1 MRIKSRRLATASLF
15 CVTCISVLFA
25 AEHGS
30 SVMYAPSS
38 TRLKPGS
45 LYPRALELQHAGSQ
59 NGYMLATFEMSSKGM
74 PSFPIYR
81 STNGGVSW
89 KLLSHVFDTRNGWGM
104 RFQPFLYELPEPFA
118 SMPAG
123 TILCLGNSIPDDLSK
138 TRLDMYK
145 SLNHGA
151 TWSFVSHIAQG
162 GAANPDGTQDPVWEP
177 FALLTNGK
185 LIVYY
190 SDERDPAHN
199 QKIVHQASVDG
210 LTWESVVDDV
220 AIGLKQRPGMPVVAK
235 MGNGKY
241 IMSLECVCDGTSYTA
256 IKTSNDPEH
265 WNANE
270 TGTIVSHTGG
280 TPYVVWMPS
289 GGRNGAIILSSYGHD
304 ELLANRSFGAPGSL
318 WIPIGATVGNGYS
331 RSLLVRS
338 DNKTL
343 FEISPVSQPS
353 GYNNIVCG
361 TQTIDDDL
369 RSTGVDSA
377 IN

>member
-1 MRIKSRRLATASLF
+1 
-15 CVTCISVLFA
+15 
-25 AEHGS
+25 
-30 SVMYAPSS
+30 
-38 TRLKPGS
+38 
-45 LYPRALELQHAGSQ
+45 
-59 NGYMLATFEMSSKGM
+59 MLATFEMSAKGT

-81 STNGGVSW
+81 STNGGVIW
-89 KLLSHVFDTRNGWGM
+89 KLLSRVFDSQNGWGM

-123 TILCLGNSIPDDLSK
+123 TVLCLGNSIPEDLSK

-145 SLNHGA
+145 SLDHGA
-151 TWSFVSHIAQG
+151 TWNFVSNIAQG

-177 FALLTNGK
+177 FVLLANGK

-210 LTWESVVDDV
+210 LTWGSVVDDV
-220 AIGLKQRPGMPVVAK
+220 ALDLKQRPGMPVVAE

-241 IMSLECVCDGTSYTA
+241 IMSMECVCDGTTYTA
-256 IKTSNDPEH
+256 IKTSDDPEH
-265 WNANE
+265 WNAGE
-270 TGTIVSHTGG
+270 AGTIVSHTGG
-280 TPYVVWMPS
+280 TPYVVWMHS
-289 GGRNGAIILSSYGHD
+289 SGRNGTLILSSYGHD
-304 ELLANRSFGAPGSL
+304 ELRTNRSFGAPGSL

-353 GYNNIVCG
+353 GYNNIVVG

-369 RSTGVDSA
+369 RGTIVDSG